1 MPDQDHSEHTTPAD
15 TGLRRMLIWVLIA
28 LVITVLAA
36 IVAVEV
42 TLRWFGER

>member
-1 MPDQDHSEHTTPAD
+1 MPEQDPSEHTTPAD
-15 TGLRRMLIWVLIA
+15 TGLRRMLTWVLLA
-28 LVITVLAA
+28 LVVTVLAA